1 MQMQKEVTKMTK
13 EEVTQWIAKDLKL
26 EINEEAWHN
35 MDIDGTILEC
45 VDEILLKVLG
55 VDEKDWP
62 IIIQNIEERL

>member
-13 EEVTQWIAKDLKL
+13 EEVTQWIANDLKL
-26 EINEEAWHN
+26 EINEETWHN

-45 VDEILLKVLG
+45 VDENLLKVLG